1 MNTRSR
7 SLLAIATLLALGI
20 LTLALAGGV
29 LADEPSRA
37 TLVLAFGPDDVQ
49 TSCITF
55 DEAEITGLDLLQ
67 RSGLAVIQAGTTGVG
82 DSICKID
89 AVGCDFPGEHCF
101 CQCLSTP
108 CDFWSYWYWQDGDWV
123 FSQRGAAQRRVS
135 DGAIEAWV
143 WGDGQTPP
151 PAIDASTCSAP
162 PQLSAPASQDG
173 YPGPEPEPTYNPYPG
188 PGDEEPPEPTPEPEP
203 TEDEIL
209 PPTVVPRE
217 KTPTPEGEEEPTPE
231 PAPTEEGEP
240 TAEAEASATEAPSPT
255 PTATATATGTPRPTA
270 TPEMTATP
278 SPTTGPS
285 ATPTDDGMAAAIATA
300 VTRNRATPPAVG
312 GGSSVGSY
320 VAFALLALVLV
331 GLIVYAVL
339 LRRQRARQATE

>member
-1 MNTRSR
+1 M
-7 SLLAIATLLALGI
+7 LAIATLLALGI

-55 DEAEITGLDLLQ
+55 DEAEITSMDLLQ
-67 RSGLAVIQAGTTGVG
+67 RAGLAVIQAGSSGLGNSV
-82 DSICKID
+82 CKID

-108 CDFWSYWYWQDGDWV
+108 CNYWSYWYWEGGDWV
-123 FSQRGAAQRRVS
+123 FSQRGAGQRRVS
-135 DGAIEAWV
+135 DGSVEAWV

-151 PAIDASTCSAP
+151 RAIDASACSAP
-162 PQLSAPASQDG
+162 PQLSAPASQEG
-173 YPGPEPEPTYNPYPG
+173 YPGPQPTPLPTYDPYPG
-188 PGDEEPPEPTPEPEP
+188 PDDEEPPEPEP
-203 TEDEIL
+203 TADEIL
-209 PPTVVPRE
+209 PPTIVPRE
-217 KTPTPEGEEEPTPE
+217 KTPTPEGEEPPPE

-240 TAEAEASATEAPSPT
+240 AAEAPSPT
-255 PTATATATGTPRPTA
+255 PTATATGTPWPTA
-270 TPEMTATP
+270 TPGVTATP

-300 VTRNRATPPAVG
+300 VARSRATPPAMG

-331 GLIVYAVL
+331 GLIAYAIL
-339 LRRQRARQATE
+339 LRRQRAHQAAE

>member
-1 MNTRSR
+1 MNTRTR
-7 SLLAIATLLALGI
+7 LLPAVRALLAAVILGSV
-20 LTLALAGGV
+20 LAGGV
-29 LADEPSRA
+29 LADDPSVA
-37 TLVLAFGPDDVQ
+37 ALVIVYAPDDARIACVA
-49 TSCITF
+49 F
-55 DEAEITGLDLLQ
+55 EEPEVTGMELLQ

-82 DSICKID
+82 DSVCKID

-108 CDFWSYWYWQDGDWV
+108 CNFWSYWYQQDGAWV
-123 FSQRGAAQRRVS
+123 FSQRGAGQRRVS
-135 DGAIEAWV
+135 DGAVEAWV

-151 PAIDASTCSAP
+151 PAIDAAVCASPA
-162 PQLSAPASQDG
+162 QLSAPAGQDG
-173 YPGPEPEPTYNPYPG
+173 YPGPEPAPTYNPYPG
-188 PGDEEPPEPTPEPEP
+188 PEDEEPPEPTPEPEP

-217 KTPTPEGEEEPTPE
+217 KTPTPEGEEEPTTAPE
-231 PAPTEEGEP
+231 PTEP
-240 TAEAEASATEAPSPT
+240 QAATPDAKATATATSSPT
-255 PTATATATGTPRPTA
+255 RTASATATGTPRATA

-278 SPTTGPS
+278 SPTVGPS

-300 VTRNRATPPAVG
+300 VTRNRATPPAMG
-312 GGSSVGSY
+312 GGSNVGSY

-331 GLIVYAVL
+331 GLIVYAIL